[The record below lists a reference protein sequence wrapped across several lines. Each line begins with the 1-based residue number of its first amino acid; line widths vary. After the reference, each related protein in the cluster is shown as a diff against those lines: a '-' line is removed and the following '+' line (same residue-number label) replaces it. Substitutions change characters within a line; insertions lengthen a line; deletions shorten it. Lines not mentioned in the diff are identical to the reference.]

1 MDNFS
6 TRSPI
11 DYYYNQD
18 RRWDLSDLEDSQGED
33 GSDEE
38 DNQLNDFTLRVKDK
52 YIVVSSLDRDWVNSS
67 ITETQYNFTV
77 MCGVSDEPTYATLPE
92 LPKNIKSF
100 KIHKMVLPNKKL
112 NIETQTTTTNYIHND
127 PYLVVNVGGFSSL
140 HNGSNKNID
149 LASGIMITLTPLPD
163 SAVNTNYKSVEFKN
177 INESKTTFDI
187 NPLSSINS
195 LKININNSIGFPP
208 TKDSQD
214 VLDIDGI
221 TLDVVGGN
229 WYATNLIIQC
239 KTYFCDEHQIGD
251 HILIKNY
258 KKIINGASEIDT
270 SSEAQSY
277 NDYINREE
285 GHKIVNLRKTTNASG
300 NYNNCIGIRPPVYI
314 DKDNGNQSERL
325 YYTTLKN
332 NNAIKSFDLT
342 NITNNVETNVTGKLI
357 NVNLQS
363 HLFINIES
371 LEKENVVGGQL
382 I

>member
-38 DNQLNDFTLRVKDK
+38 NNQLNDFTLRVKDK
-52 YIVVSSLDRDWVNSS
+52 YIVVSSLDREWANSG
-67 ITETQYNFTV
+67 IDETPYNFTV
-77 MCGVSDEPTYATLPE
+77 MCGVSNEKIYTTLPE

-112 NIETQTTTTNYIHND
+112 NVEAQNTVKTYIHND
-127 PYLVVNVGGFSSL
+127 PYLVVNVGGFNSL

-195 LKININNSIGFPP
+195 LIININNSIGFPP

-221 TLDVVGGN
+221 TLDVGVD
-229 WYATNLIIQC
+229 WDATNLIIQC
-239 KTYFCDEHQIGD
+239 KTYFCDEHQVGD

-258 KKIINGASEIDT
+258 KKIKDYTEIDT
-270 SSEAQSY
+270 SIAAQSY

-285 GHKIVNLRKTTNASG
+285 GHKIVNLRKTTANG
-300 NYNNCIGIRPPVYI
+300 NGHYNNCIGIRPPVYI
-314 DKDNGNQSERL
+314 DKDNGKQSERL
-325 YYTTLKN
+325 YYTTLKAN
-332 NNAIKSFDLT
+332 IKIFNESSD
-342 NITNNVETNVTGKLI
+342 NNVETNVTGKLI

-363 HLFINIES
+363 HLFINLES